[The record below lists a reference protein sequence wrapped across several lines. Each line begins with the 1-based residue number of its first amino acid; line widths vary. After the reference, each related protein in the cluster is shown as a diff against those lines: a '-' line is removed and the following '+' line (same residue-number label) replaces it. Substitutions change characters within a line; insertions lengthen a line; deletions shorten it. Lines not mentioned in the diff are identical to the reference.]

1 MIHDVV
7 QLNGYCQVTYIHTVR
22 VDWALT
28 FERMHWTLVP
38 DAKTLLDITRVLMGF
53 KSRHTN
59 PTPKMVF
66 LHIRHF
72 DLAL

>member
-1 MIHDVV
+1 MMWH
-7 QLNGYCQVTYIHTVR
+7 NGYRQVTYIHTVR
-22 VDWALT
+22 VDWA
-28 FERMHWTLVP
+28 MHWTLVP
-38 DAKTLLDITRVLMGF
+38 DAKTLLDITRILMGF

-66 LHIRHF
+66 PHIRRF